1 MENFVSYADFREKT
15 IIKELLQKYD
25 QNLSLY
31 RFACVRLC
39 RDLSMNPEVLGLIT
53 SIEGRIKSKDSLFK
67 KLYGNVKEAVSKGQD
82 LSDLY
87 IQNVFK
93 QILDISGVRL
103 ACKYVD
109 EIKEI
114 VGKIRKSLA
123 NGGYEVDLQSQGQI
137 YKDKN
142 YLIEPDPDTGYRGY
156 HFFVQVSLDPLI
168 TGMKGKVCEVQIRS
182 ELQNIW
188 AKRSHELLYK
198 KHGHVPEIKLE
209 YMKHLSKLISSADD
223 FLISIRNETIPLL
236 K

>member
-1 MENFVSYADFREKT
+1 MENFVSFADFRGRT

-25 QNLSLY
+25 KNLSFY
-31 RFACVRLC
+31 RFVCLRIC
-39 RDLSMNPEVLGLIT
+39 RDLSMNPEVLGLFT
-53 SIEGRIKSKDSLFK
+53 SIEGRIKSKDSLLK

-82 LSDLY
+82 FSDLC
-87 IQNVFK
+87 IQNVSE
-93 QILDISGVRL
+93 QVLDISGVRL

-114 VGKIRKSLA
+114 VGKIRKSLDT
-123 NGGYEVDLQSQGQI
+123 GGYEVDLQSRGEI

-168 TGMKGKVCEVQIRS
+168 LGMEGKVCEVQIRS
-182 ELQNIW
+182 ELQNVW

-198 KHGHVPEIKLE
+198 KHGRVPETKLE
-209 YMKHLSKLISSADD
+209 YMKNLSKLISGVDD
-223 FLISIRNETIPLL
+223 FLISIRNETASL
-236 K
+236 